1 MAKLEKTGL
10 PFAPITR
17 PEELFDDP
25 HLTAGGGLLAL
36 TVTDGE
42 HKGEPARLPGLPL
55 EMGGERFGVRLDV
68 PRAGEHTREIL
79 AEAGYGA
86 DEIDALACR
95 RGGTRR
101 VARRRSAGSH

>member
-1 MAKLEKTGL
+1 MQKLEASGL

-25 HLTAGGGLLAL
+25 HLNAGGGLLPF

-42 HKGEPARLPGLPL
+42 RKGNETKLPALPL
-55 EMGGERFGVRLDV
+55 EMNGRRFGLRRPV

-79 AEAGYGA
+79 AEAGYSGE
-86 DEIDALACR
+86 EIEAMLS
-95 RGGTRR
+95 RGVVT
-101 VARRRSAGSH
+101 AE